1 MLKITSMRTKGC
13 VGKIKAYFAVSFGDI
28 TVNDLRLIEGVNGP
42 FVAFPSRGYV
52 DRAGEKKYAEVV
64 SWARTAEG
72 QFTTG
77 AQTLQDEILALAQEE
92 FQRRSGET
100 LETASIT
107 PTATNEEEDDDLP
120 F

>member
-1 MLKITSMRTKGC
+1 MRTKGC

-28 TVNDLRLIEGVNGP
+28 TVNDLRLIEGANGP

-100 LETASIT
+100 LT
-107 PTATNEEEDDDLP
+107 TATVTSTTDEEDDDLP